1 MKTLLLAPE
10 LFASQGGISRI
21 LRLYLKALCD
31 LSEPD
36 GEVGL
41 VVLNDV
47 QLDSRE
53 LRAYGN
59 DHLVVWNAC
68 GKDRIRFVRGAL
80 AEAPRFET
88 IICGHIGQLP
98 VAWLCRR
105 RNRNLKY
112 ILVAHGLEVW
122 RRFNL
127 VEKLALRS
135 ADQVWCVSEYTRRQ
149 VIQNSGIREEK
160 TFVLPNA
167 LDPLFLQETEATG
180 NRPEPIILTISRL
193 CHADRYKG
201 VDLLIQ
207 ALPEIRRRIPGAT
220 LRVIG
225 RGDDLPRL
233 QQLAAA
239 AGVSEAVR
247 FLGFVGD
254 REMKDEL
261 RQCRLF
267 ALPSERE
274 GFGLVYLEAMAYG
287 KPCVGAAAG
296 GVPEVISP
304 ETGLLCPYGDVPALA
319 QTCAKALETTWDA
332 EAIRRRAAVFSYSNF
347 RDRMQRLLARP

>member
-127 VEKLALRS
+127 VEKLALRR

-201 VDLLIQ
+201 VDHLIE
-207 ALPEIRRRIPGAT
+207 ALPQIRGRVPGAQ
-220 LRVIG
+220 LKIIG

-233 QQLAAA
+233 QELAARH
-239 AGVSEAVR
+239 GVADAVR

-261 RQCRLF
+261 SHCRIF
-267 ALPSERE
+267 ALPSEKE
-274 GFGLVYLEAMAYG
+274 GFGLVYLEAMAFG
-287 KPCVGAAAG
+287 KACVGARAG
-296 GVPEVISP
+296 GVPEVITP
-304 ETGLLCPYGDVPALA
+304 DAGLLCDYGDVAGLA
-319 QTCAKALETTWDA
+319 RTCAAALEREWDPA
-332 EAIRRRAAVFSYSNF
+332 AIRRRAGAFSYPVF
-347 RDRMQRLLARP
+347 RDQVKALLAK